1 MNLLINNGGTMTRGL
16 NWLSKHKFKFQL
28 MAFALMVL
36 PPIPMYLAAQ
46 RGAAGWIWFL
56 LGFVA
61 AGNLLVLLSR

>member
-1 MNLLINNGGTMTRGL
+1 M
-16 NWLSKHKFKFQL
+16 SDHKFKVHL
-28 MAFALMVL
+28 LAFALMVL